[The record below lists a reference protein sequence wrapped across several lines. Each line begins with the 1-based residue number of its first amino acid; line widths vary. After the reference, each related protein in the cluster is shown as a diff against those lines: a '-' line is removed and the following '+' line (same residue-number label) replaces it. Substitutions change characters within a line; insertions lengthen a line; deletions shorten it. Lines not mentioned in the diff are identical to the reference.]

1 MRALQRGTSWGGLLA
16 GPMAWAISTQLNY
29 ALVPWQCN
37 RQVSVVLP
45 VALLLALLSLLGGA
59 LSWRAKRQ
67 GGAAFKAQ
75 RTRVTEQFVAD
86 LGMLAA
92 LLFALVIIMQG
103 SAALIL
109 DECLR

>member
-1 MRALQRGTSWGGLLA
+1 MRALKMGTSWAGLLS

-37 RQVSVVLP
+37 RQVPVVLP
-45 VALLLALLSLLGGA
+45 VALVLAVLSLLGGA

-67 GGAAFKAQ
+67 GGAAFKPE
-75 RTRVTEQFVAD
+75 RTRSTEQFVAD

-92 LLFALVIIMQG
+92 LLFALVIIVQG

>member
-1 MRALQRGTSWGGLLA
+1 MRALKMGTSWGGLLS

-37 RQVSVVLP
+37 RQVPVVLP
-45 VALLLALLSLLGGA
+45 VALVLAVLSLLGGA

-67 GGAAFKAQ
+67 GGAAFKPE
-75 RTRVTEQFVAD
+75 RTRSTEQFVAD

>member
-1 MRALQRGTSWGGLLA
+1 MRALKKGTSWGGLLS

-37 RQVSVVLP
+37 RQVPVVLP
-45 VALLLALLSLLGGA
+45 VALVLAALSLLGGA

-67 GGAAFKAQ
+67 GGAAFKPE
-75 RTRVTEQFVAD
+75 RTRSTEQFVAD